1 MRATAVSN
9 SYARVLFDLAN
20 GAKKVDVVSANILAL
35 GVLCSKMHPVFVAVD
50 RQAPISKKNEFLSVL
65 LSFGKFDDITKKF
78 LELLRLENKLSFLS
92 DIANAFARL
101 HRESE
106 DVIEVKVRSVVEL
119 DKSAENKLTKFLN
132 DVLKKEVSIENIV
145 DQNIMGGVVIEIGS
159 YVIDN
164 SFVNKLRR
172 IKLDAE
178 KV

>member
-1 MRATAVSN
+1 MRAKAVSN

-20 GAKKVDVVSANILAL
+20 GAKKVDVVSGNIQAL
-35 GVLCSKMHPVFVAVD
+35 GMLCSKMHSVFVAID
-50 RQAPISKKNEFLSVL
+50 KQAPISKKNDFLSVL
-65 LSFGKFDDITKKF
+65 LSHGKLHDITKKF
-78 LELLRLENKLSFLS
+78 LELLRMENKLSFLS
-92 DIANAFARL
+92 EIAHAFTGL

-106 DVIEVKVRSVVEL
+106 NVVEVKVRSVAKL
-119 DKSAENKLTKFLN
+119 DKSARNKLASFLN

-172 IKLDAE
+172 IKLDAD

>member
-20 GAKKVDVVSANILAL
+20 DAKKVDVVSDNIQAL
-35 GVLCSKMHPVFVAVD
+35 GVLCSKMYPVFVAID

-65 LSFGKFDDITKKF
+65 LSFGKFHDITKKF
-78 LELLRLENKLSFLS
+78 LELLRVENKMSFLS
-92 DIANAFARL
+92 DIANAFAEL
-101 HRESE
+101 HRES
-106 DVIEVKVRSVVEL
+106 DNVIEVKVRSVVAL
-119 DKSAENKLTKFLN
+119 DKSAEDKLTKFLN

-172 IKLDAE
+172 IKLDTD